1 MDQRKCPKC
10 GSLSVAVMVPIFVGA
25 NTCMPTDDEFPGFD
39 AKDPAQCANC
49 DWCGDFQ
56 DLEWTNE

>member
-25 NTCMPTDDEFPGFD
+25 NDYKPTPDEPMAFD
-39 AKDPAQCANC
+39 ERDPAQCPNC
-49 DWCGDFQ
+49 DWAGWFR